1 MININGEQGLGLT
14 WCTTSLCLKA
24 NCGRWEHVCTILNIL
39 KSYHLFLIILIIKEQ
54 VTYIRLPVYFVI
66 IFLIGLTDN
75 YTSHHLLDSPLKC
88 STSASWVWILLL
100 INLTYW
106 TRRTRKNTEVEQ
118 RSFDTLPP
126 SSPPRTRLRRNK
138 IFLADILTAN
148 RLQRQFFFCDMIKS
162 SLPH

>member
-1 MININGEQGLGLT
+1 MEKNNGCESIPHPMININGEQGLGLT

-39 KSYHLFLIILIIKEQ
+39 NSFHLFLIILIIKEQ

-88 STSASWVWILLL
+88 CKLNV
-100 INLTYW
+100 N
-106 TRRTRKNTEVEQ
+106 
-118 RSFDTLPP
+118 P
-126 SSPPRTRLRRNK
+126 SSYKFNTVNKKDKKKHRGRTK
-138 IFLADILTAN
+138 EFWYTP
-148 RLQRQFFFCDMIKS
+148 
-162 SLPH
+162 SLVSTKDKT